1 MEFEYWKKTQDFRPS
16 FQEGLIAWGDAD
28 IDDEDD
34 SIAGFARPER
44 FTAWAVPVME
54 IKAPPANVHACH
66 WGLLV
71 GRQEK
76 ISTPG

>member
-1 MEFEYWKKTQDFRPS
+1 
-16 FQEGLIAWGDAD
+16 
-28 IDDEDD
+28 
-34 SIAGFARPER
+34 
-44 FTAWAVPVME
+44 ME